1 MGFKIQNLDFIGFIA
16 DEIDGEVG
24 LQAARQPN
32 WCKNGGCINR

>member
-24 LQAARQPN
+24 LQAAQLV
-32 WCKNGGCINR
+32 